1 MVSGMGDM
9 DEGGMGEV
17 GHMEGVADVDGD
29 VGREY
34 AICMGGSTTITLTHY
49 DDFDLCL
56 IA

>member
-34 AICMGGSTTITLTHY
+34 AICMGGGVL
-49 DDFDLCL
+49 L
-56 IA
+56 